1 MKISPGS
8 YVEKSYFPDPNS
20 LATCLMVG
28 ALCVPALAVAGSNFP
43 GYSVGHSGSHFQEK
57 LYQIPTSTWSSVE
70 QVTQSI
76 ENVSVTT
83 EINVT
88 ESLNVIRNLAFLAV
102 DEDVD
107 SQIEQYFASK
117 PIKTKTIFVNPRLQK
132 R

>member
-1 MKISPGS
+1 MLFLFSAFDAWK
-8 YVEKSYFPDPNS
+8 FQ
-20 LATCLMVG
+20 G
-28 ALCVPALAVAGSNFP
+28 ALASGNFP
-43 GYSVGHSGSHFQEK
+43 RYSVGHSESHFQEK

-117 PIKTKTIFVNPRLQK
+117 PVKTKTIFVNPRLQK

>member
-1 MKISPGS
+1 MNTSPGS
-8 YVEKSYFPDPNS
+8 YIEKPYFPNPNS

-28 ALCVPALAVAGSNFP
+28 ALCVPASAIANSDFR
-43 GYSVGHSGSHFQEK
+43 GYSLDNSGSHFQEK

-76 ENVSVTT
+76 KNVSVTA
-83 EINVT
+83 EINVA
-88 ESLNVIRNLAFLAV
+88 ESLNVIRNLAFLTV

-107 SQIEQYFASK
+107 SEIEQYFASK
-117 PIKTKTIFVNPRLQK
+117 PIKTKIIFVNPRLQK